1 MRPLFDTEKYISTVK
16 AGGVGD
22 DEAHAMSDALIGA
35 LNEGVATND
44 ELVKIGARIDL
55 LTARVDVLDVRV
67 EVLSDKIDG
76 QARSLNDKIDG
87 QARSLNDKIDGVARS
102 LNDKI
107 DNLERNLRTEMDARF
122 HIHKVWLMII
132 AAMVAFSNPLMMHF
146 YEAMGLFP

>member
-87 QARSLNDKIDGVARS
+87 VARS